1 MHIRFIVP
9 PADTGRN
16 GNIVTSERWKSFM
29 EELGHRVI
37 IDHDYCRERCDLLVA
52 FHAVRNRSAVIAARK
67 ETLAKK
73 IIICFTGTDLYRDLK
88 ANPDASDVL
97 GLADLLVALQ
107 PAALEE
113 VPSAFRKKTMV
124 IYQSALRPVS
134 DASPE
139 PGSFDICV
147 IANLRDVK
155 DPLRAAKAARLL
167 PPDSKIRVVLAG
179 GAMDEESALAA
190 EAEARENPR
199 FIWHGELSKEKTG
212 ELLLRSRALVLSS
225 LMEGGAN
232 VVSEAIVSDVPV
244 IVTDIACMQ
253 GLLGERY
260 PGFFPV
266 MDTERLAALMLRA
279 ETDHQY
285 YRSLLESC
293 RDAAYKFSPDLER
306 ERIRELLA
314 SVTLYYD
321 ATGRRQST

>member
-52 FHAVRNRSAVIAARK
+52 FHAVRTRSAVIAARK

-124 IYQSALRPVS
+124 IYQSAMRQS
-134 DASPE
+134 A
-139 PGSFDICV
+139 
-147 IANLRDVK
+147 
-155 DPLRAAKAARLL
+155 AARTW
-167 PPDSKIRVVLAG
+167 P
-179 GAMDEESALAA
+179 
-190 EAEARENPR
+190 
-199 FIWHGELSKEKTG
+199 
-212 ELLLRSRALVLSS
+212 
-225 LMEGGAN
+225 
-232 VVSEAIVSDVPV
+232 
-244 IVTDIACMQ
+244 Q
-253 GLLGERY
+253 
-260 PGFFPV
+260 
-266 MDTERLAALMLRA
+266 
-279 ETDHQY
+279 
-285 YRSLLESC
+285 
-293 RDAAYKFSPDLER
+293 
-306 ERIRELLA
+306 
-314 SVTLYYD
+314 
-321 ATGRRQST
+321 